1 MMMTCVVILCSSV
14 LLRLSIQEGRCCDC
28 ESSGRILGEGC
39 SWWLGGW
46 LGGGCGGG
54 GFDYDVK
61 TSDVKTSDVITAYC
75 NVMENMRQHD
85 RDKRFCPIRSSW
97 TRPVV
102 WTHIRAAVEDETV
115 PASQLSGGGMFLVQ
129 QPRSPQVLSEP
140 RMAEMKAAWRQ
151 CLPSSSL
158 DSPASLRSRSDVQ
171 SWTRFCL
178 CCSRSSERV
187 SVRIAETSGW
197 NRVLVLWPKQSDGN

>member
-129 QPRSPQVLSEP
+129 QPRSPQDDGCSRFTSTRSVPCPAQHRSGTGLE
-140 RMAEMKAAWRQ
+140 RCR
-151 CLPSSSL
+151 LPKISSSL
-158 DSPASLRSRSDVQ
+158 DSVLKSNPSHLKELDLRSYQR
-171 SWTRFCL
+171 L
-178 CCSRSSERV
+178 
-187 SVRIAETSGW
+187 
-197 NRVLVLWPKQSDGN
+197 

>member
-129 QPRSPQVLSEP
+129 QPRSPQ
-140 RMAEMKAAWRQ
+140 
-151 CLPSSSL
+151 LPGFSS
-158 DSPASLRSRSDVQ
+158 
-171 SWTRFCL
+171 
-178 CCSRSSERV
+178 
-187 SVRIAETSGW
+187 IAEEPFRCSKLDP
-197 NRVLVLWPKQSDGN
+197 VLPLLLKILRKGFCQDSRDVWLEQGPGSVAETE